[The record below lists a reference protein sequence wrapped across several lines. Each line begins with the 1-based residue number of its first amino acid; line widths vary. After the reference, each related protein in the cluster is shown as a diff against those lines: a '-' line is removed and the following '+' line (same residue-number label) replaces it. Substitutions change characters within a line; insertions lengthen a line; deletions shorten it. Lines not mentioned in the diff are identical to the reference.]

1 MILLR
6 CSYNYVVVTI
16 TLKNHYVI
24 SSIHTNEPTSFGPR
38 GAWAWHCCWHLPT
51 SRTSQ
56 NFCHS
61 PGNFWR
67 LSTSMRTSLLLGRLL
82 FNLVDF
88 SSTRHRCLQT
98 HVVTG
103 TPLSKHQLSCHR
115 NLHFRVLFLMFQGAV
130 RVFILFWEAR
140 NPLPGLGTNVQH
152 SLSLNNDS
160 TTNKPEENNKELLNV
175 STDRAALIY

>member
-1 MILLR
+1 MKHDATIAW
-6 CSYNYVVVTI
+6 YVVVTI

-61 PGNFWR
+61 PWNFWR

-115 NLHFRVLFLMFQGAV
+115 HLRVLFLMFQV
-130 RVFILFWEAR
+130 RSGSSSCSGR
-140 NPLPGLGTNVQH
+140 LGTPSRVWAPNVQH
-152 SLSLNNDS
+152 SLSLINTFNNRQ
-160 TTNKPEENNKELLNV
+160 TTKNFLAFRRTEPHW
-175 STDRAALIY
+175 IY